1 MFEKAARSKIR
12 FDSPKGMLS
21 IEDLFDLPL
30 SGKSGSANLDDM
42 IKDLYQKLKAGNEIS
57 FVTKKTEVDSTTQ
70 LKFDLIKHV
79 IDVRLAESE
88 AADNMAANKLKKQQL
103 MQILA
108 DMENKALLNKTP
120 EEIQKMIQEM

>member
-1 MFEKAARSKIR
+1 LKRQPVVK
-12 FDSPKGMLS
+12 FDSTLLRGMLS

>member
-1 MFEKAARSKIR
+1 
-12 FDSPKGMLS
+12 
-21 IEDLFDLPL
+21 
-30 SGKSGSANLDDM
+30 
-42 IKDLYQKLKAGNEIS
+42 
-57 FVTKKTEVDSTTQ
+57 
-70 LKFDLIKHV
+70 V

>member
-12 FDSPKGMLS
+12 FDSPKGVLS